1 MKKFLKF
8 PGCLA
13 RQFKSKSFAKM
24 RKGIVME
31 ITTKT
36 FQTKKGLV
44 EGIKTKWE
52 GFSIL
57 LVTGSKGFLACP
69 AIDIDA
75 CQGYG
80 AAAAIVESTPDNPIG
95 TLDRFPNRKVTKAN
109 AKAQALGIK
118 AGMNASDAFEL
129 IA

>member
-1 MKKFLKF
+1 
-8 PGCLA
+8 
-13 RQFKSKSFAKM
+13 
-24 RKGIVME
+24 ME
-31 ITTKT
+31 MHTKT
-36 FQTKKGLV
+36 FRTGNGSV
-44 EGIKTKWE
+44 EGVQTKWE
-52 GFSIL
+52 GFNIL

-80 AAAAIVESTPDNPIG
+80 TAAAIVESSPDNPIG
-95 TLDRFPNRKVTKAN
+95 TLERFPNRKIKKAN

-118 AGMNASDAFEL
+118 EGMDVTDAFAL